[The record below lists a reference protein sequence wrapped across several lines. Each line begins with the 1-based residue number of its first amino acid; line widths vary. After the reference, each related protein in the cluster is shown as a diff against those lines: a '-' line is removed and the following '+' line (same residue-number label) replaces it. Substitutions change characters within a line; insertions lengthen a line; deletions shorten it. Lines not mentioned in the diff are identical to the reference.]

1 MTAKVISLQIKPGI
15 QRDGTLFDAPCY
27 VDGRWVRFQRGRP
40 RKMQGY
46 RGIFLNASGISRGM
60 IMNSENGLNY
70 IYSGWSDGLQLWQTD
85 NDDGVGSGPTNIAF
99 GGGILTLTGR
109 VAGTSYTTG
118 TYTGVSLTGGTGS
131 GAKAT
136 IVVSGGGVTSVTLTT
151 AGEGYTVGDVLS
163 ASSSSIGGTGSGFS
177 INVATVITSFTAN
190 ANNLWQFDI
199 GYDVGGGAAYLLAH
213 PGQNLNYIDSTVDV
227 PVLYGD
233 FPGGVMSELTDSQGA
248 TPTGAAIEVSG
259 GCVMLHPYLFVY
271 GNNGFIKNCSA
282 GNFFDWNSADANE
295 TNVATGKIV
304 KGLPVRGGTTAPSG
318 LFWSTDSL
326 IRVSYT
332 PTTITGSTLYWRYD
346 IISSQSSIMSSSC
359 VIEYDGIYYWVGV
372 DRFLMYNGV
381 VTEIPNVMN
390 FNYFFD
396 NINYAQRQKVWVS
409 KVPRWGEIWWFF
421 PSGDSTE
428 CNDAVVFNIRDQV
441 WYDAG
446 TAIGARRSAGVFS
459 EVFRKPVW
467 AGTEEN
473 ANGNYTLWQHETGTD
488 EIYLKN
494 VNAIQSYFETNHL
507 GWVTG
512 GPGADEPSG
521 PNRWIHLE
529 RVEPNFN
536 QSEDMNMFI
545 TGPSYAQGPDDTSAA
560 YVFSPDTLKIDLRE
574 QRREMRIRFESNT
587 VRGNYEMG
595 QILLS
600 ADFGDERGT
609 GNP

>member
-15 QRDGTLFDAPCY
+15 QRDGTLFDAPTY

-40 RKMQGY
+40 RKMKGY

-70 IYSGWSDGLQLWQTD
+70 IYSGTDDALQMWTTD
-85 NDDGVGSGPTNIAF
+85 NNNGVGTGPYNIAF
-99 GGGILTLTGR
+99 GGGALTLTGR
-109 VAGTSYTTG
+109 VAGTLYTNG
-118 TYTGVSLTGGTGS
+118 TYTAVSLTGGTGS

-136 IVVSGGGVTSVTLTT
+136 IVVSGGGVSSVTLTT
-151 AGEGYTVGDVLS
+151 AGTGYTVGDVLS
-163 ASSSSIGGTGSGFS
+163 ATAASIGGTGSGFS

-190 ANNLWQFDI
+190 DNNLWQFDI
-199 GYDVGGGAAYLLAH
+199 GYDVGGGISYLIAS
-213 PGQNLNYIDSTVDV
+213 PSQNLTNIDSTVNT

-233 FPGGVMSELTDSQGA
+233 FPGGTMSALTDSQGSTPSGA
-248 TPTGAAIEVSG
+248 TIEVSG

-271 GNNGFIKNCSA
+271 GNNGLIKNSSA

-295 TNVATGKIV
+295 TNVSTGKIV

-332 PTTITGSTLYWRYD
+332 PTTVGASTLYWRYD
-346 IISSQSSIMSSSC
+346 IITSQSSILSSSC
-359 VIEYDGIYYWVGV
+359 VIEYDGIYYWIGV

-381 VTEIPNVMN
+381 VTEIPNAMN

-396 NINYAQRQKVWVS
+396 NVNYVQRQKVWAS
-409 KVPRWGEIWWFF
+409 KIPRWGEIWWFF

-428 CNDAVVFNIRDQV
+428 CNDAVVFNIREQV

-446 TAIGARRSAGVFS
+446 TALGARRSAGVFS

-467 AGTEEN
+467 AGNEEN
-473 ANGNYTLWQHETGTD
+473 TTGSYTLWQHETGTD
-488 EIYLKN
+488 EIYLN
-494 VNAIQSYFETNHL
+494 NQDAIQSYFETNHI
-507 GWVTG
+507 GWLTG

-536 QSEDMNMFI
+536 QAEDMNMYV
-545 TGPSYAQGPDDTSAA
+545 TGPSYAQGPDDLSDP
-560 YVFSPDTLKIDLRE
+560 YVFAPDTLKIDLRE
-574 QRREMRIRFESNT
+574 QRREMRLKFESNT
-587 VRGNYEMG
+587 VRGDYEMG